1 MNFKDLSEFVQ
12 LVLEQKQKG
21 VYLTGGRLSEWGSD
35 DHISDLESRIS
46 EMTYWRDKQKRGSEN
61 RANYSRVVQKLKNEL
76 KSAKIYAEKRKL
88 NEND

>member
-1 MNFKDLSEFVQ
+1 MP
-12 LVLEQKQKG
+12 
-21 VYLTGGRLSEWGSD
+21 
-35 DHISDLESRIS
+35 
-46 EMTYWRDKQKRGSEN
+46 YWRDKQKRGSEN